1 MFQLRLAGKVVLRL
15 LLAGLAIVAAVQAF
29 RLLALPALVSLL
41 DLGEA
46 SASVLRRVGIFACAI
61 AAYWAYCRG
70 IEKRAVGELRPAP
83 LGIALGAATGAGL
96 IGLAALL
103 LFAAGVYEVV
113 EYRGLQ
119 PGLFGVGGFIVVAAT
134 LEEIVYRGVLFRTL
148 EQAWG
153 TGAGLALQSLLF
165 GFGHLEN
172 LDAGS
177 SVADKLAT
185 VASVTLCGAWWTMVF
200 VLSRNL
206 WVAAANHA
214 AWNFTIVLTGVPL
227 SGLEDW
233 LPLAPFA
240 SRYRGPDWLTGGQFG
255 PEASVVTM
263 VLTGAAVVASWR
275 FAHAK
280 GRLVRA
286 ARSRVR
292 TDTLLS
298 TEPG

>member
-15 LLAGLAIVAAVQAF
+15 LLAGAAIVAAVQAF
-29 RLLALPALVSLL
+29 RSLALPAIVSLL
-41 DLGEA
+41 DLDEA
-46 SASVLRRVGIFACAI
+46 STSTVRRVGIFACAL

-70 IEKRAVGELRPAP
+70 IEKRTVGELRPAP
-83 LGIALGAATGAGL
+83 LRIALGAAAGQGM

-119 PGLFGVGGFIVVAAT
+119 HGLFGVGGLIVVAAT
-134 LEEIVYRGVLFRTL
+134 LEELLYRGVLFRTL

-153 TGAGLALQSLLF
+153 TGAALALQSLLF
-165 GFGHLEN
+165 GIGHLGN
-172 LDAGS
+172 LEAGS
-177 SVADKLAT
+177 SAADRIAT
-185 VASVTLCGAWWTMVF
+185 VVSVTLCGAWWTMVF
-200 VLSRNL
+200 VVSRNL

-233 LPLAPFA
+233 RSLAPFA

-255 PEASVVTM
+255 PEASMVTM
-263 VLTGAAVVASWR
+263 VLMGAAVLASWR
-275 FAHAK
+275 WACAK

-286 ARSRVR
+286 ARPRR
-292 TDTLLS
+292 D
-298 TEPG
+298 P